1 MGHHVT
7 LAPNVLPKAIL
18 DQLTPKASSSLFLL

>member
-7 LAPNVLPKAIL
+7 LAPSALPKAIL
-18 DQLTPKASSSLFLL
+18 DQLTPEVSSLFLL